1 MLFVLKKWPIRPALQ
16 ISHHLNF
23 VCSTLKHVRRQ
34 QQKLNYRRKGSERNL
49 EKGETMVVQRGAISA
64 FRGAIVTFLEIVG
77 RFYLSK
83 GRFHTCQYCN

>member
-1 MLFVLKKWPIRPALQ
+1 MLFVLKKWPIRPALP

-34 QQKLNYRRKGSERNL
+34 QQKLNYLRKGPERNL

-64 FRGAIVTFLEIVG
+64 FRGAIVTILEIVG

-83 GRFHTCQYCN
+83 GRF